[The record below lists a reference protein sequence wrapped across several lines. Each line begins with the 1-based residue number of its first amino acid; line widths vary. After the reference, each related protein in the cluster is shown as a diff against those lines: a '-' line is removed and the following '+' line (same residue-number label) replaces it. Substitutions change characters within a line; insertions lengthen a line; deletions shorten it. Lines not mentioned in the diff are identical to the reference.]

1 MKTFILIMAFAAS
14 FGASA
19 QVYVNP
25 QIINLGLKVQV
36 QILNTTET
44 DINCSGSVYMH
55 PLLGRMETG
64 YYFDQIFFTSHS
76 IYCNK
81 VL

>member
-1 MKTFILIMAFAAS
+1 MKTFILIVAFAAS
-14 FGASA
+14 FGTSA

-25 QIINLGLKVQV
+25 QIINLGLSVQV
-36 QILNTTET
+36 QIFNTTET

-55 PLLGRMETG
+55 TLLGRMETG
-64 YYFDQIFFTSHS
+64 YYFDQIYFTSHS